1 MTLSAPKLTSFKPFH
16 IGVNVEFVDFAII
29 NRLNMDTD
37 IKWEGVPKIER
48 VKDSVYYN
56 DP

>member
-1 MTLSAPKLTSFKPFH
+1 MILSAPKLTSFKPLH

-37 IKWEGVPKIER
+37 IKWEGVSKFER